1 MSDIFDIQCFA
12 EEAENMTGAKESPD
26 AGETREADKPTFD
39 ELIADEYRE
48 EYGKRVEEIVKKR
61 LSDHAELKKNSESL
75 TRSIT
80 ELGESLGIESS
91 KPDEIIS
98 AIKEQLADR
107 SDTADTA
114 DAQGAEPDDNE
125 GGEAD
130 KEEHKALLARLVR
143 GCEMTR
149 EYYPQ
154 FDIRRE
160 LTDPRFRALLR
171 LTGNDPKKSFEIL
184 HHDEI
189 LASAVRDAARLAE
202 ERLAG
207 SIASKAHR
215 PSEGAETAVAS
226 IYIDRTPSSLSR
238 KEREDIKKRVRRGE
252 RVTW

>member
-1 MSDIFDIQCFA
+1 MSDIFDIQYFA
-12 EEAENMTGAKESPD
+12 DTAENLTGEKESPD
-26 AGETREADKPTFD
+26 AGETRVSDKPTFD

-75 TRSIT
+75 ARSIT
-80 ELGESLGIESS
+80 ELGESLGIESAE
-91 KPDEIIS
+91 PVEIIS
-98 AIKEQLADR
+98 AVMDQLAQ
-107 SDTADTA
+107 SCDTA
-114 DAQGAEPDDNE
+114 DAQGAEPDNDE
-125 GGEAD
+125 GDEAAG
-130 KEEHKALLARLVR
+130 KAHKALLAGLIR
-143 GCEMTR
+143 GCEMTK

-171 LTGNDPKKSFEIL
+171 LTGNNPKKSFEIL

-215 PSEGAETAVAS
+215 PSEGAGTAVTS